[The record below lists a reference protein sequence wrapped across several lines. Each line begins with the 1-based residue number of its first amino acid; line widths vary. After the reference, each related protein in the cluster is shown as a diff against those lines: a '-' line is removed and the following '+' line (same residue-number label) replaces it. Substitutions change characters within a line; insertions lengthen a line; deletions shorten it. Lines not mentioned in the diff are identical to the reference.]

1 MDIKDPSIARVLPA
15 GPRRLDVSGEHAAS
29 LVVLLAVGLA
39 IVLLSLATGIGY
51 ERIEHSKLGDPST
64 FIGTGGLVA
73 IIYCAMT
80 RFFGGA
86 NPLDVSRASG
96 RARTA
101 AVAWVSTFLF
111 LAFIAFTMKV
121 GQAFSRGAVLSLFT
135 LGLPLVIAMSVL
147 VPRIVA
153 RTLSA
158 NALRTSDV
166 ILVGPHAAS
175 EISSLSSDLR
185 AHGCRGI
192 HTIEFDNGCGNV
204 EWPVE
209 RQRMLQRILAVA
221 HRTGPGE
228 IYIVS
233 AGVSQERVSSI
244 LAGLR
249 LVPRAIFVIPDDAI
263 ASLLRFAVR
272 PIGQTVAIEMR
283 KIPLST
289 GARAAKRAIDVS
301 LASFAL
307 LFAAPFLALVALAIK
322 IDSGGPV
329 FFLQRRN
336 GRSGQQFKIVKFR
349 TMTVLEDGDVVP
361 QAARGDHRVT
371 RIGRWLRKSS
381 IDELPQL
388 WNVLRGDMSLVGP
401 RPHAVAHDELYAKVI
416 ENYELR
422 QHVKPGITGWAQVNG
437 LRGETPTVDLMYRRI
452 EFDLWY
458 AANCSLA
465 LDLLILAR
473 TPFAL
478 MRQDL
483 AY

>member
-1 MDIKDPSIARVLPA
+1 MSA
-15 GPRRLDVSGEHAAS
+15 GPRRLDVSGQHAAS
-29 LVVLLAVGLA
+29 LAVLLVDGLI
-39 IVLLSLATGIGY
+39 IVALSLLSGIGY
-51 ERIEHSKLGDPST
+51 EQFEHSSLGDVST
-64 FIGTGGLVA
+64 FVATGVLVA
-73 IIYCAMT
+73 IIYCGMT

-101 AVAWVSTFLF
+101 AVAWVGTFLL
-111 LAFIAFTMKV
+111 LAFIAFTMKA
-121 GQAFSRGAVLSLFT
+121 GQAFSRGAVLSLFA
-135 LGLPLVIAMSVL
+135 LGLPFVIATRVF
-147 VPRIVA
+147 VPRVLA

-158 NALRTSDV
+158 NALRASDV
-166 ILVGPHAAS
+166 ILVGPNGAS
-175 EISSLSSDLR
+175 EISSLSAELR
-185 AHGCRGI
+185 AQGCRGI
-192 HTIEFDNGCGNV
+192 HTIEFDNNCSKV
-204 EWPVE
+204 EWAVE
-209 RQRMLQRILAVA
+209 RQRMLQRILSAA
-221 HRTGPGE
+221 HRSGPGE

-249 LVPRAIFVIPDDAI
+249 LVPRAIFVIPDEAV
-263 ASLLRFAVR
+263 AGLLRFAVR
-272 PIGQTVAIEMR
+272 PMGQTVAIEM
-283 KIPLST
+283 KKVPLSA
-289 GARAAKRAIDVS
+289 GARAAKRTIDIG

-307 LFAAPFLALVALAIK
+307 LFVVLFLAIVALAIK
-322 IDSGGPV
+322 IDSRGPV
-329 FFLQRRN
+329 FFRQRRN
-336 GRSGQQFKIVKFR
+336 GCRGQQFKIVKFR

-361 QAARGDHRVT
+361 QTTRDDHRVT
-371 RIGRWLRKSS
+371 RVGRWLRKSS

-437 LRGETPTVDLMYRRI
+437 LRGETPTLDLMYRRI

-478 MRQDL
+478 MRQNL